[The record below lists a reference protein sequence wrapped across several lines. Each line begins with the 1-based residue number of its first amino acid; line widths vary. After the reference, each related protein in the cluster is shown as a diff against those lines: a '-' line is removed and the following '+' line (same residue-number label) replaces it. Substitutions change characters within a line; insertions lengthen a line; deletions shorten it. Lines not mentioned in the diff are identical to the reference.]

1 MRTPVSPYVH
11 RPVDGAFHSA
21 TRFDPPFPPQEA
33 GQGWPIWI
41 LEHRGHELYF
51 ASRLEM
57 ADVAGILGQ
66 KILPDPRV
74 LGAEYGAVNS
84 HWLSRMDKAWLSW
97 KVRQEVVK
105 RLSDASTI

>member
-57 ADVAGILGQ
+57 AHVAGIFGQ

-105 RLSDASTI
+105 RLSNASTI